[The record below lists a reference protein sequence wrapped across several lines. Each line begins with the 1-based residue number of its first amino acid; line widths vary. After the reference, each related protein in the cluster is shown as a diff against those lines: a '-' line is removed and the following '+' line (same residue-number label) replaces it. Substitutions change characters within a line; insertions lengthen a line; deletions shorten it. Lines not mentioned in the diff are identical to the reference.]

1 MRNLIN
7 VIDEMLSVIPKN
19 EISLIVFLEDVKES
33 QRVRAPEDM
42 TGWWEI
48 SKELD
53 RMLYKYDKLPET
65 LRKMLKPLLT
75 PPDWQLKLCSI
86 FTTKSLEKTLEEI
99 EKNIY
104 GFSG

>member
-1 MRNLIN
+1 MMRKLID

-42 TGWWEI
+42 TGWLEI
-48 SKELD
+48 SKKLD
-53 RMLYKYDKLPET
+53 GMLYKYEKLPKT
-65 LRKMLKPLLT
+65 LRIMLKPLLT
-75 PPDWQLKLCSI
+75 PPEWQLKLCSI
-86 FTTKSLEKTLEEI
+86 FTTKSLDETLKEI

-104 GFSG
+104 G

>member
-1 MRNLIN
+1 MMRKLID

-48 SKELD
+48 SEELD
-53 RMLYKYDKLPET
+53 RMLYKYDKLPKT
-65 LRKMLKPLLT
+65 LRRISKPLLT
-75 PPDWQLKLCSI
+75 PPEWQLKLSSI
-86 FTTKSLEKTLEEI
+86 FTTKSLEETLEEI

-104 GFSG
+104 G

>member
-48 SKELD
+48 SKKLD
-53 RMLYKYDKLPET
+53 RMLYKYDKLPYT
-65 LRKMLKPLLT
+65 LRIMSKPLLT
-75 PPDWQLKLCSI
+75 PPEWKLKLHSI
-86 FTTKSLEKTLEEI
+86 FCNKSLEESLKEI

-104 GFSG
+104 E

>member
-1 MRNLIN
+1 MRNLID

-19 EISLIVFLEDVKES
+19 EISLLVFLEDVKES

-48 SKELD
+48 SEKLD
-53 RMLYKYDKLPET
+53 RMLYKYDKLTET
-65 LRKMLKPLLT
+65 LRRMLKPLLT
-75 PPDWQLKLCSI
+75 PPDWQLKLYSI
-86 FTTKSLEKTLEEI
+86 FTTKTLEETLEEI

-104 GFSG
+104 GYSG

>member
-1 MRNLIN
+1 MRNLID

-19 EISLIVFLEDVKES
+19 EISLIYFLEEVKES

-48 SKELD
+48 SKKLD
-53 RMLYKYDKLPET
+53 RMLYKYDKFPYI
-65 LRKMLKPLLT
+65 LRIMSKPLLT
-75 PPDWQLKLCSI
+75 PPEWKLKLYSI
-86 FTTKSLEKTLEEI
+86 FTTKSLEESLEEI

-104 GFSG
+104 G